1 MPERVLKVRKR
12 KLSDQGK
19 ETDLDYTTPVER
31 LGMMW
36 QLALDAWAF
45 KGESIAE
52 SRLPR
57 HIVRLLRREG

>member
-1 MPERVLKVRKR
+1 MHKQVYKVRVQ

-19 ETDLDYTTPVER
+19 ETDLHTTTPSQR
-31 LGMMW
+31 LSMMW

-45 KGESIAE
+45 RGEPVAE

-57 HIVRLLRREG
+57 HVVRLLRREG